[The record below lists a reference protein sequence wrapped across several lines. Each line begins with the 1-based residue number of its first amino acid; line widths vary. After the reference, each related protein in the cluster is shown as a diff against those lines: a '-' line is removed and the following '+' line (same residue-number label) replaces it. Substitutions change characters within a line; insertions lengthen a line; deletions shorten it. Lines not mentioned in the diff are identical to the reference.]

1 MNNNVILNYNNV
13 WKLFEN
19 FNHDIENFL
28 GAFFINIYHE
38 IPIVY
43 SCFYNKDNEFC
54 YTLRLDKNK
63 IKDSEH
69 TIKGTDTIKNFINS
83 DLFEVIQGTPF
94 EYFIIGKYFPMLINI
109 STCSPGEK
117 ETYITFENVYIPTNT
132 SEKNIQELFDILKNC
147 FVSGDK
153 EANIEFGIAA
163 VDTCGSL
170 YTHYYDYDRIDI
182 DINKNY
188 NDDLPYDKMIEI
200 LNRDK
205 SSLMLFYGD
214 PGTGKTTLIKKFISE
229 MPDKEFIFMDGT
241 LLANVQ
247 QERLMGF
254 FLENRKAI
262 YIFEDCEKILLNRD
276 KDYNPTMSIL
286 LNLTDGIISDVLNIK
301 IICTFNTALNNI
313 DKALLRKGR
322 LSLKYEFKKLDKEKT
337 NNILNKDINKEMTLS
352 DIYHYL
358 DENDYSKKNTGNIG
372 FLS

>member
-19 FNHDIENFL
+19 FNHDLENFL

-38 IPIVY
+38 MPIVY

-54 YTLRLDKNK
+54 YTLRLDKTKETESN
-63 IKDSEH
+63 H
-69 TIKGTDTIKNFINS
+69 TIKGSDTLKNFINS

-94 EYFIIGKYFPMLINI
+94 EYFIIGKYYPILINM
-109 STCSPGEK
+109 SMCSPGDNEI
-117 ETYITFENVYIPTNT
+117 YMQFENVYISNNI
-132 SEKNIQELFDILKNC
+132 SETKLQEIFGILKEF
-147 FVSGDK
+147 FVLGDK
-153 EANIEFGIAA
+153 ESKVEFGIAA

-170 YTHYYDYDRIDI
+170 YTHYYDYDRINI

-188 NDDLPYDKMIEI
+188 NDDLPYDKMVEV
-200 LNRDK
+200 LNKDK
-205 SSLMLFYGD
+205 SSLMLFYGE
-214 PGTGKTTLIKKFISE
+214 PGTGKTTLIKKFISD

-313 DKALLRKGR
+313 DNALLRKGR
-322 LSLKYEFKKLDKEKT
+322 LSLKYEFKKLDKEKIK
-337 NNILNKDINKEMTLS
+337 NILNKDIDKEMNLA
-352 DIYHYL
+352 DIYNYL
-358 DENDYSKKNTGNIG
+358 DENDYSKKKSTKIG
-372 FLS
+372 FIV